1 MIIEVADRGTIPA
14 VQKVLQGTHEV
25 RKLIFPERF
34 FVACSGDE
42 RTIDQSALKK
52 IDGVLNIIDTNQH
65 PYYFASRVFK
75 EKDTIVRVGDVE
87 IGGRRVAMIAGPCAV
102 ENLDD
107 TLETAIGLAQT
118 GVKILRGGAFK
129 PRTTPYNFQGLG
141 LAGLKILAEV
151 RRRTGLSVVTE
162 VINPEDVEIAAE
174 YVDMMQV
181 GMFNM
186 TNTPLLKRLGE
197 VGKPVILKRNAYST
211 LANLLKAA
219 EFIIYNGNPHVI
231 LCERGVKT
239 QETATRFTLDV
250 SAVPVLKR
258 LSHLPVII
266 DPSHAAG
273 HRVLVPILSKCSVV
287 AGADALLIESHVA
300 PERMIKPGDA
310 DQALH
315 PTEIQALMKDLQ
327 PIAEAVGR
335 TVL

>member
-1 MIIEVADRGTIPA
+1 MIIEVADSGTIPA
-14 VQKVLQGTHEV
+14 VQRLLQSTHEV
-25 RKLIFPERF
+25 RKLVFSRRY

-42 RTIDQSALKK
+42 RAVDQVALKK
-52 IDGVLNIIDTNQH
+52 IDGVLNIVDTNQH
-65 PYYFASRVFK
+65 PYYFASRTFK
-75 EKDTIVRVGDVE
+75 EKDTVVRVGDVE
-87 IGGRRVAMIAGPCAV
+87 IGGPRVLMIAGPCAV
-102 ENLDD
+102 ENLED
-107 TLETAIGLAQT
+107 TLETAIGLAAT
-118 GVKILRGGAFK
+118 GVQIVRGGAFK

-141 LAGLKILAEV
+141 LEGLKILAEV
-151 RRRTGLSVVTE
+151 RRRTGLKVVTE
-162 VINPEDVEIAAE
+162 VISPEDVEIAAE
-174 YVDMMQV
+174 YVDMLQV

-186 TNTPLLKRLGE
+186 TNTPLLKRLGR

-258 LSHLPVII
+258 LSHLPVIV

-273 HRVLVPILSKCSVV
+273 HRDLVPILSKCSVV
-287 AGADALLIESHVA
+287 AGADALLIESHIA
-300 PERMIKPGDA
+300 RERMIKPGDA

-315 PTEIQALMKDLQ
+315 PSEVHALMKELQ
-327 PIAEAVGR
+327 PIAEAIGR
-335 TVL
+335 TVI